1 MGRMI
6 FVTDCSEFLYKI
18 KNVNHF
24 LIECNYDDEERINN
38 ACNDEMSSSFSE
50 NHLELKQTIQALKVN
65 FSANLNTI
73 VLLHL
78 SQGNANPKKFVKRV
92 KDELGFENVY
102 VAKKGLTIEIN
113 KEEF

>member
-1 MGRMI
+1 MI
-6 FVTDCSEFLYKI
+6 EA
-18 KNVNHF
+18 
-24 LIECNYDDEERINN
+24 NYDDDELINN

-50 NHLELKQTIQALKVN
+50 NHLELKQTIHALKAN
-65 FSANLNTI
+65 FSASLNTI

-92 KDELGFENVY
+92 KDELSFENVY
-102 VAKKGLTIEIN
+102 VARKGFTIEIN